1 MSAAW
6 VAQLAAD
13 HAPPRAG
20 WFPPAIGWWAAV
32 GCALLAATLVV
43 SIVRWWREPR
53 RRLRRAA
60 MRELRLIRAS
70 PLEGSEAARAIE
82 NLLRRHAV
90 ALHGPARVARLTGE
104 GWLEF
109 AGASGAEA
117 LAGDT
122 GRSLL
127 AAAFGG
133 REVQRVD
140 RDRWLAAAAQLIRRS
155 GRPGVAHRDRA
166 SSPEQ
171 AASSERAQGRVRA

>member
-6 VAQLAAD
+6 LTQLAAD

-20 WFPPAIGWWAAV
+20 WFPPAIGWWAAA
-32 GCALLAATLVV
+32 GCALLAAALVFA
-43 SIVRWWREPR
+43 IVRWWREPR
-53 RRLRRAA
+53 RRFRRAA

-70 PLEGSEAARAIE
+70 PLQGPEAARAIE
-82 NLLRRHAV
+82 SLLRRHAV
-90 ALHGPARVARLTGE
+90 ALHGHARVARLTGE

-109 AGASGAEA
+109 AGSSGAEA

-133 REVQRVD
+133 HAGQRIDRE
-140 RDRWLAAAAQLIRRS
+140 RWLAAAAQLICRS
-155 GRPGVAHRDRA
+155 GRTVAVR
-166 SSPEQ
+166 P
-171 AASSERAQGRVRA
+171 ERAESRERA

>member
-6 VAQLAAD
+6 LTQLAAD

-20 WFPPAIGWWAAV
+20 WFPPALGWWAAIA
-32 GCALLAATLVV
+32 CALLATALVV

-70 PLEGSEAARAIE
+70 PLEGPEAARAIE
-82 NLLRRHAV
+82 SLLRRHAV
-90 ALHGPARVARLTGE
+90 ALHGRARVARLSGE

-109 AGASGAEA
+109 AGASGGEA
-117 LAGDT
+117 LAGEA

-133 REVQRVD
+133 HPGQQLD
-140 RDRWLAAAAQLIRRS
+140 RDRWLAAAAQLIRG
-155 GRPGVAHRDRA
+155 GRAENR
-166 SSPEQ
+166 
-171 AASSERAQGRVRA
+171 ERA

>member
-1 MSAAW
+1 MSATW
-6 VAQLAAD
+6 LAQLAAD

-20 WFPPAIGWWAAV
+20 WFPPALGWWAAV
-32 GCALLAATLVV
+32 GCALALATLVV
-43 SIVRWWREPR
+43 LIVRWWREPR

-70 PLEGSEAARAIE
+70 PLQGPEAARAIE
-82 NLLRRHAV
+82 SLLRRHAV
-90 ALHGPARVARLTGE
+90 ALHGPARVARLTGSD
-104 GWLEF
+104 WLAF

-133 REVQRVD
+133 HPDQLD

-155 GRPGVAHRDRA
+155 APMPEAP
-166 SSPEQ
+166 PEQ
-171 AASSERAQGRVRA
+171 AASRERT